1 MTERE
6 IVESIINKKNIPK
19 TVHVLGTEYS
29 IEYVKISECE
39 KLKNNHWCGLCSNT
53 SHIILIGD
61 TSEEEFFGV
70 MSEEEQKIQ
79 TKRIL
84 RHEIIHAF
92 LNESGLQDD
101 SSNIDCGWAVNEEMV
116 DWIAIQFPKMVKA
129 FEEADCL

>member
-1 MTERE
+1 M
-6 IVESIINKKNIPK
+6 
-19 TVHVLGTEYS
+19 
-29 IEYVKISECE
+29 
-39 KLKNNHWCGLCSNT
+39 
-53 SHIILIGD
+53 IGD

-92 LNESGLQDD
+92 FNESGLQDD